1 MRFLTLGA
9 AALLSACASG
19 RSHDAVSDAALTA
32 VQNARVREC
41 PTGSTLANA
50 RTASDTQAVG
60 VESVDIGFV
69 PLASDPTRSIRLR
82 RITVQ
87 PGGVIPWH
95 SHEAMQGMALLVS
108 GTMTEFR
115 NTCLDPIVHHAGDV
129 TREDAGTAHGWRNE
143 SDEVAVILVSHVVV
157 R

>member
-9 AALLSACASG
+9 AALLSACASS
-19 RSHDAVSDAALTA
+19 RSHGDDPVGDALAAIQSA
-32 VQNARVREC
+32 HVHEC
-41 PTGSTLANA
+41 PTGRTLANA
-50 RTASDTQAVG
+50 RDASDTQAVG

-69 PLASDPTRSIRLR
+69 PLASDPSRALRLR

-95 SHEAMQGMALLVS
+95 SHETLQGMALLVQ

-115 NTCLDPIVHHAGDV
+115 NTCIDPIVHH
-129 TREDAGTAHGWRNE
+129 
-143 SDEVAVILVSHVVV
+143 
-157 R
+157 